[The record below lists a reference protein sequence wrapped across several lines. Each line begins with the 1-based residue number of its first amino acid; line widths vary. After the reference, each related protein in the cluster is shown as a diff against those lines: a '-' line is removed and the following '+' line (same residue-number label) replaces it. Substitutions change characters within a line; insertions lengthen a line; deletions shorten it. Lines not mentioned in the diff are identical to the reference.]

1 MPSNRIITLLMLASL
16 TTLGTACH
24 PTKSSGTAGFASIT
38 ITNRMPDEIRRVT
51 EQVFQADGYQ
61 AFTITPGEMVFEK
74 EGGRMN
80 QLAYGGLIST
90 TEGDTRT
97 WIRVKASIVDLGAGT
112 RRLQCQAYVVP
123 HRGDAF
129 FEEEKR
135 ISSIRSGPYQELLNQ
150 VKARLAQ

>member
-24 PTKSSGTAGFASIT
+24 STKSSGTAGFASIT

-135 ISSIRSGPYQELLNQ
+135 ISSFRNGPYQELLNQ